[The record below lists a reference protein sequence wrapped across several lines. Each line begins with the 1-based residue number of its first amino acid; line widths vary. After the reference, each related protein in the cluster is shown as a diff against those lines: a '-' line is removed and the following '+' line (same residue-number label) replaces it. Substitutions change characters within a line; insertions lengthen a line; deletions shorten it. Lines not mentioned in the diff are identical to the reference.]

1 MTFDHSMSTAR
12 NRFARAGQAIRKAY
26 AESDLATGEQVTPD
40 QLVDAIE
47 QLLEIL
53 ERNPA
58 DDPTEPMREE
68 GEAEKVGNH
77 AMDFLHDLTVYTDRL
92 GLEETTGE
100 LQMVA
105 VAVAMWLASWEA
117 PIRTIELAVNGLG
130 QLANNTGDPQE
141 LGRILGLMDRLVD
154 AAGPEARADLETTNP
169 YRAWRILLLNRGIVA
184 VRAGDADGVRRAFA
198 AIRER
203 LPEDADPFFREAQ
216 AQVQGGEHPRAV
228 VEAVAAYADDAG

>member
-12 NRFARAGQAIRKAY
+12 NRFAGAGTEIKRAY
-26 AESDLATGEQVTPD
+26 AASDLATGEQVTPD
-40 QLVDAIE
+40 DLADAID

-58 DDPTEPMREE
+58 NDPTPPMQEE

-77 AMDFLHDLTVYTDRL
+77 AMDFLQDLTVYTDRL

-100 LQMVA
+100 LQLVA
-105 VAVAMWLASWEA
+105 VGVAMWLASWEA
-117 PIRTIELAVNGLG
+117 PVRTIELAVNGLG
-130 QLANNTGDPQE
+130 QLANTTADAGE
-141 LGRILGLMDRLVD
+141 LGRILTLMDRLVA

-184 VRAGDADGVRRAFA
+184 VRAGDADGIRRAFD

-203 LPEDADPFFREAQ
+203 LPEDADAFFQEALN
-216 AQVQGGEHPRAV
+216 QVHAGDYPEAV
-228 VEAVAAYADDAG
+228 TAAVAAYANGAE